1 MSDSL
6 IWTLLGHLVCIAQWA
21 AFILVDY
28 AYLGRGRRFRHP
40 CVWAALLALAVLTLS
55 VLCGFG
61 FFNIK
66 SVVSNIIYLLVIALL
81 FGGTA
86 VDRMS
91 ACIING
97 ILCLLTENTV
107 SFVFARLHGICPGE
121 VWHYRTCL
129 AALVISILL
138 VGILVARFLCRWN
151 HCSALDPLQALLMSF
166 FPGVVVLLNIF
177 IMISSNRRV
186 PTLLD
191 LMLTV
196 GLTIAVLVHLAIVQ
210 MFNDQVVQRQNS
222 RYRAQLEQQRAEALL
237 DSYTEQRRLTHEF
250 TNHMTALTAL
260 LDQGDLKGAQAYIAS
275 VSKTVAAGTTIMDT
289 HNPLLDSILSKKY
302 EEAAKVGVNIY
313 FDLCDLKRM
322 PFDSMDMVIVLSN
335 LLDNATRAAAQALP
349 PEVHVRIRKT
359 PEEYL
364 ISVRNR
370 VQQDL
375 LLEEGKLP
383 GTTKKESGHGMGL
396 ANVQDVLRKYGAEYT
411 VSCRDRWFR
420 FTCAIPCAVHDM
432 STDNL

>member
-1 MSDSL
+1 MNEKL
-6 IWTLLGHLVCIAQWA
+6 LWQLLGHLVCAAQLT
-21 AFILVDY
+21 AFVLVEW
-28 AYLGRGRRFRHP
+28 AYLGKGKVRRP
-40 CVWAALLALAVLTLS
+40 LLCAAALGVAEMAATMVFNVQFFTPMSIVANLVFLL
-55 VLCGFG
+55 LC
-61 FFNIK
+61 
-66 SVVSNIIYLLVIALL
+66 SLL
-81 FGGTA
+81 FGGTPGEKLN
-86 VDRMS
+86 
-91 ACIING
+91 ACLING
-97 ILCLLTENTV
+97 VMCLLTENTV
-107 SFVFARLHGICPGE
+107 NYTYSWFTGIVTGE
-121 VWHYRTCL
+121 AWRSPICL
-129 AALVISILL
+129 IILCAANLL
-138 VGILVARFLCRWN
+138 VGCIAAYCMRSWN
-151 HCSALDPLQALLMSF
+151 QRRALQPLQALVVSF
-166 FPGVVVLLNIF
+166 FPGVAVGLN
-177 IMISSNRRV
+177 MILMVSGTHE
-186 PTLLD
+186 PATLLT
-191 LMLTV
+191 ML
-196 GLTIAVLVHLAIVQ
+196 LTFGMSVAVLVHIAIVQ

-302 EEAAKVGVNIY
+302 EEAEKVGVNIY

-370 VQQDL
+370 VQEDL

>member
-370 VQQDL
+370 VQEDL

>member
-40 CVWAALLALAVLTLS
+40 CVWAALLALAVLALS

-138 VGILVARFLCRWN
+138 VGILAARFLCRWN

-275 VSKTVAAGTTIMDT
+275 VSKLVAAGTTIMDT

-370 VQQDL
+370 VQEDL